1 MTGGPIMWMNMID
14 DMWGTVSSDRVG
26 VQMSFIT
33 LNPRSQAAVLTGI
46 VSTANNNFWNSDF
59 TVLPLLS
66 LNSRKASFTSVNGS
80 LNL

>member
-46 VSTANNNFWNSDF
+46 VSTANNN
-59 TVLPLLS
+59 
-66 LNSRKASFTSVNGS
+66 
-80 LNL
+80 

>member
-46 VSTANNNFWNSDF
+46 VSTASNNFWNSD
-59 TVLPLLS
+59 
-66 LNSRKASFTSVNGS
+66 A
-80 LNL
+80 